1 MTCRLHGVTQS
12 CVSHLDILRNPT
24 NSTEWYFTKDQ
35 GHWNRST
42 MILDAWGSGLVDI
55 TGTDTSLLIGLEG
68 DMLQMWQKSCA
79 GKVDG

>member
-1 MTCRLHGVTQS
+1 
-12 CVSHLDILRNPT
+12 
-24 NSTEWYFTKDQ
+24 
-35 GHWNRST
+35 